1 MLAVILDPYLWLCFQ
16 HKGGVGVG
24 WALGSE
30 DPFCD
35 YVIYV

>member
-24 WALGSE
+24 SE